1 MITRS
6 WPVWRQ
12 TKSRPSGENSI
23 AVGGPER
30 ARPNGVSVNPAGK
43 LAAVVRENARVSE
56 AATTSGRID
65 FKIERGIEKNRGD
78 FIELIIRADS
88 THCRNQGAAFNPT
101 PTWGELRVAVAG

>member
-1 MITRS
+1 
-6 WPVWRQ
+6 
-12 TKSRPSGENSI
+12 
-23 AVGGPER
+23 
-30 ARPNGVSVNPAGK
+30 VNPAGK
-43 LAAVVRENARVSE
+43 LAAVARENARVSE

-65 FKIERGIEKNRGD
+65 FKIEREIEKNRGD